1 MEALEIGRSFAKG
14 ATYIFGGRVISY
26 GLGLIGNVLI
36 ARLLAIEYGS
46 SEPLG
51 WLLVLSFIP
60 ALTTLL
66 GDFGVSYG
74 VMNRCAK
81 LVKEGNY
88 EESSKYVWTMTFYTL
103 ILWSF
108 YAIITLFI
116 GEWLALNL
124 YSKPEIIPFIHLVAI
139 GIVASVLYHNIAQTV
154 SLILDKTWIF
164 SLMMLIYSATQA
176 SLVPL
181 ALITGFKF
189 YGVAFVYFILMPLLS
204 SIPGLTILFK
214 YFKIKKPDLTK
225 LKEMIKFGFPMA
237 ASNYVAMPVAR
248 IYEALISRFA
258 RSIELGNFYVAQRL
272 NALAGIFLYPIDT
285 LMFVNYSKLNKSE
298 DLNIAANF
306 TIKIIAYFIA
316 PISMFTLFFSKQ
328 LITVLFGRYYSE
340 GWIYL
345 SLIAL
350 SWLVYCVGENVL
362 YRLLA
367 SQGNT
372 KEVFKLS
379 TISIFIGLALYLV
392 LIPMFSIIGALI
404 SSIIASWPSYFLALR
419 YVKNKLNVKIR
430 FNEIIKILLASVLSV
445 IPSFMLWLSLSSI
458 SRAGVVQY
466 YALLSSCILISF
478 SIYVLTTKRMNI
490 IRDSEMD
497 FIERSLKQ
505 IPFAGNLISLVLGFY
520 KKL

>member
-14 ATYIFGGRVISY
+14 ATYIFGGKVISH
-26 GLGLIGNVLI
+26 GIGLIGNVLI

-51 WLLVLSFIP
+51 WLLVLTFIP

-74 VMNRCAK
+74 VTNRCAK

-88 EESSKYVWTMTFYTL
+88 EEASKYVWSMTFYTL

-108 YAIITLFI
+108 YATITLFI

-139 GIVASVLYHNIAQTV
+139 GIVSSALYYNIAQTV

-164 SLMMLIYSATQA
+164 SLMIIIYSTTQA
-176 SLVPL
+176 SLIPL

-204 SIPGLTILFK
+204 SIPGLIILFR
-214 YFKIKKPDLTK
+214 YFKIKKLDLPK
-225 LKEMIKFGFPMA
+225 LKETIKFGFPMA
-237 ASNYVAMPVAR
+237 ASSYVAMPVTR
-248 IYEALISRFA
+248 VYEVLISRFA
-258 RSIELGNFYVAQRL
+258 RTMELGNFFVAQKL
-272 NALAGIFLYPIDT
+272 EALVGVFLYPINT

-298 DLNIAANF
+298 DLNIALNF

-316 PISMFTLFFSKQ
+316 PISIFTFFFSKQ
-328 LITVLFGRYYSE
+328 LIVALFGRYYSE

-345 SLIAL
+345 SLIAIY
-350 SWLVYCVGENVL
+350 WLGYCAGGTAI
-362 YRLLA
+362 YHLLA

-372 KEVFKLS
+372 KEVFKFS
-379 TISIFIGLALYLV
+379 TISVFIGLALYLV
-392 LIPMFSIIGALI
+392 LIPMFSIVGALI
-404 SSIIASWPSYFLALR
+404 SSIIAGWPSYFLALR
-419 YVKNKLNVKIR
+419 YIKNKLNVKIK
-430 FNEIIKILLASVLSV
+430 FTEILKILLASILSV
-445 IPSFMLWLSLSSI
+445 MPSFLLWLSLSSI
-458 SRAGVVQY
+458 LSIGVFQY
-466 YALLSSCILISF
+466 YTLLFSCILISL
-478 SIYVLTTKRMNI
+478 SIYVLTTKRMSI